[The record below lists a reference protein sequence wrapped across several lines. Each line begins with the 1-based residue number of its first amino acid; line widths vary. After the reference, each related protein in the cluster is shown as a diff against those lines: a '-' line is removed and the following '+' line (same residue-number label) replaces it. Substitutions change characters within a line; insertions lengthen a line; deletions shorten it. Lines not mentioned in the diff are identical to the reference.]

1 MKTLKIYMVFSTLL
15 DIMKAIA
22 NHQNITTR
30 MNVAVPVDAKMRMPV
45 LLLIGGGM
53 GVGKSTVVKDILK
66 SPFWSGAAENA
77 VVVEADAF
85 KKTDVV
91 YQALNSCGHDDLLET
106 SELVHQVS
114 TDAAASLLVTA
125 LNEGRDVIFDGTMSW
140 EPFVLQ
146 TIAMARDVHCRRYR
160 MGPGYQVRDD
170 GSILEKY
177 WQAIENTDS
186 VEGAKMT
193 KYATENNGVILSSEA
208 SGIEAIGQSHVKLR
222 KPYRIELVGVI
233 CDAHL
238 AVVRGFRR
246 AIITKRAVRIKEQ
259 LKSHK
264 RFAAALPR
272 YYEMVDHG
280 KLYSTNSI
288 RGPPK
293 IIGWKEENKEL
304 FLIPDAI
311 EAVNKL
317 IFLNEDAS
325 SIDELYNSPT
335 NGNNLD
341 KVWKDLLSSERESRQ
356 QQLRNEIQCVEN
368 YLLKK
373 KMSDIS
379 FSSIS
384 SSLFSSSDFKQQSL
398 LDSSADFS
406 RQASVHSQKTSKDGM
421 EPDSFTDPSHVAIH

>member
-1 MKTLKIYMVFSTLL
+1 
-15 DIMKAIA
+15 
-22 NHQNITTR
+22 
-30 MNVAVPVDAKMRMPV
+30 
-45 LLLIGGGM
+45 
-53 GVGKSTVVKDILK
+53 
-66 SPFWSGAAENA
+66 
-77 VVVEADAF
+77 
-85 KKTDVV
+85 
-91 YQALNSCGHDDLLET
+91 
-106 SELVHQVS
+106 
-114 TDAAASLLVTA
+114 
-125 LNEGRDVIFDGTMSW
+125 
-140 EPFVLQ
+140 
-146 TIAMARDVHCRRYR
+146 
-160 MGPGYQVRDD
+160 
-170 GSILEKY
+170 
-177 WQAIENTDS
+177 
-186 VEGAKMT
+186 MT

-208 SGIEAIGQSHVKLR
+208 SGMEAIGQSHVKLR

-311 EAVNKL
+311 EAVKKL
-317 IFLNEDAS
+317 SFLNEDAS

-341 KVWKDLLSSERESRQ
+341 KVWKDVLSSERESRQ
-356 QQLRNEIQCVEN
+356 R
-368 YLLKK
+368 
-373 KMSDIS
+373 
-379 FSSIS
+379 
-384 SSLFSSSDFKQQSL
+384 
-398 LDSSADFS
+398 
-406 RQASVHSQKTSKDGM
+406 
-421 EPDSFTDPSHVAIH
+421 

>member
-1 MKTLKIYMVFSTLL
+1 
-15 DIMKAIA
+15 
-22 NHQNITTR
+22 
-30 MNVAVPVDAKMRMPV
+30 VPVDANVRSPV

-106 SELVHQVS
+106 SEL
-114 TDAAASLLVTA
+114 
-125 LNEGRDVIFDGTMSW
+125 
-140 EPFVLQ
+140 

-177 WQAIENTDS
+177 WEAVENIDS
-186 VEGAKMT
+186 VEGT
-193 KYATENNGVILSSEA
+193 KVTQNATENNGVILSSEA
-208 SGIEAIGQSHVKLR
+208 SGMEAIGQSHVKLR

-246 AIITKRAVRIKEQ
+246 AIITKRAVRVKEQ

-288 RGPPK
+288 GGPAE

-304 FLIPDAI
+304 FLNHDAI

-317 IFLNEDAS
+317 IFLNENAS
-325 SIDELYNSPT
+325 SIDELYNSPS
-335 NGNNLD
+335 NGNKLD
-341 KVWKDLLSSERESRQ
+341 NVWKDVLSSERESRQ
-356 QQLRNEIQCVEN
+356 QHLRNEIQRVET

-373 KMSDIS
+373 KMGDLS
-379 FSSIS
+379 FSIFS
-384 SSLFSSSDFKQQSL
+384 SSLFSSSKFKQQSS
-398 LDSSADFS
+398 LDSSTDFS
-406 RQASVHSQKTSKDGM
+406 RQASVYSQKTSKDGM
-421 EPDSFTDPSHVAIH
+421 EPDSFTDPSHGAIHLENLNGDVIK